1 MFGGML
7 RPVAWFVVLVTLGS
21 GTAVRTAAAPARVQ
35 PLPYIEIV
43 TGGAAADAE
52 LPLVIALHGRG
63 DTPEGFAPLFHAWGV
78 RARVIIPRPPHP
90 WSGGVAWTLHGHA
103 VAASRPAI
111 ASDLIGLADRVVA
124 TADAVRR
131 ARRTR
136 GAGVVIGFS
145 QGGMMA
151 WTIAVRH
158 PRAFSAVFPVAG
170 ILFPEVLAR
179 QNIAGVRLPPIVA
192 FHGAADQVVPL
203 ADDRRGVQ
211 LLEQR
216 GGGRADL
223 RIYDGVAHEIP
234 PNLRADLFREMAA
247 ALARADAAGHK

>member
-7 RPVAWFVVLVTLGS
+7 RAVASVVVLVTLGS
-21 GTAVRTAAAPARVQ
+21 GMAVCAAAPARVE

-63 DTPEGFAPLFHAWGV
+63 V
-78 RARVIIPRPPHP
+78 RARVVIPRPPHP
-90 WSGGVAWTLHGHA
+90 WGGGVAWTLHGHG
-103 VAASRPAI
+103 VAASRPSI

-136 GAGVVIGFS
+136 GAGVVMGFS

-158 PRAFSAVFPVAG
+158 PRAFSAAFPVAG

-179 QNIAGVRLPPIVA
+179 QSIAGVRLPPVVEV
-192 FHGAADQVVPL
+192 HGTAEHVLSL

-216 GGGRADL
+216 GGHADL

-234 PNLRADLFREMAA
+234 PSLRADLFKEMAA
-247 ALARADAAGHK
+247 ALAGANAVGQK